1 MGKNNSKKKNIE
13 KSHLYFCRCF
23 FAKKNKNK
31 HNNEQIK
38 ENDTIFLM
46 KMQLSPGEKK
56 NNTDFCFYTTE
67 IIHSLSERK
76 KKHMGHILKLFQCKK
91 KKTKIKKFQKQ
102 NYVCV
107 CKIC

>member
-1 MGKNNSKKKNIE
+1 
-13 KSHLYFCRCF
+13 
-23 FAKKNKNK
+23 
-31 HNNEQIK
+31 
-38 ENDTIFLM
+38 M

-76 KKHMGHILKLFQCKK
+76 KTHGPYFKVVSMQKN
-91 KKTKIKKFQKQ
+91 KTKIKKFQKQ